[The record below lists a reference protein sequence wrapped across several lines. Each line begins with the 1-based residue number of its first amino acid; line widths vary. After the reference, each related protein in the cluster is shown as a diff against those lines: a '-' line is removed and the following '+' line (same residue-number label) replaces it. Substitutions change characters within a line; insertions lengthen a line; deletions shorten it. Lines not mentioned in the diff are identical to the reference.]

1 MTPTLPAAS
10 TIALMK
16 KIGLENIFVVGDVGV
31 VVGDVDVVVDDVD
44 VVVDDVDV
52 VVGDVGVVV
61 GDVDVVNVD
70 VFNDF
75 FRFCLFCCL
84 LN

>member
-10 TIALMK
+10 TTALMK
-16 KIGLENIFVVGDVGV
+16 KIGLKNIF

-52 VVGDVGVVV
+52 VD
-61 GDVDVVNVD
+61 VD